1 MHLSSGRSSGIGSG
15 LVTRRGFL
23 TTALGSGFLLNA
35 WKPIWAA
42 KKHADALHGPI
53 KVTDIEVHNITE
65 EFVDWIAYELN
76 HFYGP
81 WKRTVYVVHTD
92 AGLTGL
98 GESGSPETEETIEKY
113 IGTSPFDWVGD
124 ETSLGLGT
132 AMYDLMGQ
140 AAGVPVYKLFGQRYR
155 RWVPVASWT
164 VSTHPK
170 RMAQAVQRFS
180 AMGYTWMKYHLSP
193 FENVMDQME
202 AMQAVAPEGFR
213 IHHDI
218 TMHGTNDH
226 MFELLE
232 KISKYRIAGCFED
245 PLNERDIE
253 GYAELRKRCRLPII
267 YHHTPL
273 GATFEVL
280 RRAADAYML
289 GHHKIG
295 AARRRAG
302 LFAAA
307 NIPFMLQNVGGNIT
321 RAMTAHMQSAFKT
334 ASFHFVNTS
343 ESKKSDVVHER
354 IDPVNGFVRVPEQT
368 RTGGDPGSS
377 GAGAA
382 GKAATARAGQVDHQD
397 PLRQRH
403 PHVQHPRS
411 QAVSVHGAARSL
423 ASDLHELRL
432 PPHHRVL
439 GRRRLRRV
447 PEDVHPDRKRRRRAA
462 GAVRVVQGAPPGAL
476 AATLRRQSRPTAPRS
491 GQTGRPPGYV
501 LSVFREWHWVPERVI
516 NWPPTRLKG

>member
-1 MHLSSGRSSGIGSG
+1 MHFSNSSGRSSETEFGFP
-15 LVTRRGFL
+15 TRRGFFA
-23 TTALGSGFLLNA
+23 ALGGALLLNG
-35 WKPIWAA
+35 WKPVWAA
-42 KKHADALHGPI
+42 RKQAEAQHGPI
-53 KVTDIEVHNITE
+53 RITDIEVHNITE

-76 HFYGP
+76 HFYGS

-92 AGLTGL
+92 AGLIGL
-98 GESGSPETEETIEKY
+98 GESGSPESEETIEKY

-124 ETSLGLGT
+124 ENSLGLGT
-132 AMYDLMGQ
+132 AMYDLMGK

-170 RMAQAVQRFS
+170 RMAQAVERFS
-180 AMGYTWMKYHLSP
+180 DMGYTWMKYHLSP

-245 PLNERDIE
+245 PLQERDIE

-289 GHHKIG
+289 GHQKIG

-334 ASFHFVNTS
+334 ASFHFVNAS
-343 ESKKSDVVHER
+343 ESKKSDVVKER
-354 IDPVNGFVRVPEQT
+354 LDPVNGFVRVPEQT
-368 RTGGDPGSS
+368 RTGSHPGPSRNWNAWKS
-377 GAGAA
+377 FATSRAA
-382 GKAATARAGQVDHQD
+382 QVDYQD
-397 PLRQRH
+397 SLRQRH

-411 QAVSVHGAARSL
+411 RAVPVHGAPRPL
-423 ASDLHELRL
+423 APDPHELRL

-447 PEDVHPDRKRRRRAA
+447 PQDVRQDRKGRHRAGESLRGAASAASRA
-462 GAVRVVQGAPPGAL
+462 GHY
-476 AATLRRQSRPTAPRS
+476 SPTAWSP
-491 GQTGRPPGYV
+491 
-501 LSVFREWHWVPERVI
+501 
-516 NWPPTRLKG
+516 

>member
-1 MHLSSGRSSGIGSG
+1 MHVSNSSGRSSETEFGFP
-15 LVTRRGFL
+15 TRRGFFA
-23 TTALGSGFLLNA
+23 ALGGALLLNG
-35 WKPIWAA
+35 WKPVWAA
-42 KKHADALHGPI
+42 RKQAEAQHGPI
-53 KVTDIEVHNITE
+53 RITDIEVHNITE

-92 AGLTGL
+92 AGLIGL
-98 GESGSPETEETIEKY
+98 GESGSPEPEETIEKY

-124 ETSLGLGT
+124 ENSLGLGT
-132 AMYDLMGQ
+132 AMYDLMGK

-170 RMAQAVQRFS
+170 RMAQAVERFS

-193 FENVMDQME
+193 FENVMDQMD

-245 PLNERDIE
+245 PLQERDIE
-253 GYAELRKRCRLPII
+253 GYAELRKRSRLPII

-289 GHHKIG
+289 GHQKIG

-321 RAMTAHMQSAFKT
+321 RSMTAHMQSAFKT

-354 IDPVNGFVRVPEQT
+354 LDPVNGFVRVPEQPGLGVT
-368 RTGGDPGSS
+368 LDRAELERLEKLQLPEQPKWIIKTRFANGARMYNIADPKRSLFMVRPDRWRLIPMSYDSPLTTESPPSTGTTTQDVRQDRTG
-377 GAGAA
+377 
-382 GKAATARAGQVDHQD
+382 
-397 PLRQRH
+397 
-403 PHVQHPRS
+403 
-411 QAVSVHGAARSL
+411 
-423 ASDLHELRL
+423 
-432 PPHHRVL
+432 
-439 GRRRLRRV
+439 
-447 PEDVHPDRKRRRRAA
+447 RRRAA
-462 GAVRVVQGAPPGAL
+462 AALRPVQGSPSARGA
-476 AATLRRQSRPTAPRS
+476 TFRCQSSPTARRS

-501 LSVFREWHWVPERVI
+501 LSVLREWHWVPEHVI

>member
-1 MHLSSGRSSGIGSG
+1 
-15 LVTRRGFL
+15 
-23 TTALGSGFLLNA
+23 
-35 WKPIWAA
+35 
-42 KKHADALHGPI
+42 
-53 KVTDIEVHNITE
+53 
-65 EFVDWIAYELN
+65 
-76 HFYGP
+76 
-81 WKRTVYVVHTD
+81 
-92 AGLTGL
+92 
-98 GESGSPETEETIEKY
+98 
-113 IGTSPFDWVGD
+113 
-124 ETSLGLGT
+124 
-132 AMYDLMGQ
+132 
-140 AAGVPVYKLFGQRYR
+140 
-155 RWVPVASWT
+155 
-164 VSTHPK
+164 
-170 RMAQAVQRFS
+170 MAQAVERFS

-193 FENVMDQME
+193 FENVMDQMD

-232 KISKYRIAGCFED
+232 NISKYRIAGCFED
-245 PLNERDIE
+245 PLQERDIE

-289 GHHKIG
+289 GHQKIG

-354 IDPVNGFVRVPEQT
+354 IDPVNGFVRVPEQPGLGVT
-368 RTGGDPGSS
+368 LDRAELERLENCNCPNSPSGSS
-377 GAGAA
+377 RPVSP
-382 GKAATARAGQVDHQD
+382 TAPACTTSTIRAI
-397 PLRQRH
+397 P
-403 PHVQHPRS
+403 
-411 QAVSVHGAARSL
+411 VHGAPRPL
-423 ASDLHELRL
+423 APDPHELRL

-439 GRRRLRRV
+439 GQRRLGRV
-447 PEDVHPDRKRRRRAA
+447 PQDVRQDRKGRHRAAAALRAVQSTAAIRLQPSKSGRINPCGEVAFHTQGGLLAEFGRILVHPPDRNFS
-462 GAVRVVQGAPPGAL
+462 
-476 AATLRRQSRPTAPRS
+476 TLQPLRFGPRTDPTHP
-491 GQTGRPPGYV
+491 
-501 LSVFREWHWVPERVI
+501 
-516 NWPPTRLKG
+516 

>member
-1 MHLSSGRSSGIGSG
+1 MHFSNSSGRNSEAETGV
-15 LVTRRGFL
+15 LTRRGFFAGL
-23 TTALGSGFLLNA
+23 GGALLLNG
-35 WKPIWAA
+35 WKPVWAA
-42 KKHADALHGPI
+42 KKQAESRHGSI
-53 KVTDIEVHNITE
+53 RITDIEVHNITE

-124 ETSLGLGT
+124 ENSLGLGT
-132 AMYDLMGQ
+132 AMYDLMGK

-170 RMAQAVQRFS
+170 RMAQAVERFS

-193 FENVMDQME
+193 FENVMDQMD

-226 MFELLE
+226 MFELVE
-232 KISKYRIAGCFED
+232 NISKYRIAGCFED
-245 PLNERDIE
+245 PLQERDIE

-289 GHHKIG
+289 GHQRIG
-295 AARRRAG
+295 TARRRAG

-321 RAMTAHMQSAFKT
+321 RAMTTHMQSAFKT

-343 ESKKSDVVHER
+343 ESKKSDVVKER
-354 IDPVNGFVRVPEQT
+354 IDPVNGFV
-368 RTGGDPGSS
+368 
-377 GAGAA
+377 
-382 GKAATARAGQVDHQD
+382 K
-397 PLRQRH
+397 
-403 PHVQHPRS
+403 
-411 QAVSVHGAARSL
+411 
-423 ASDLHELRL
+423 
-432 PPHHRVL
+432 
-439 GRRRLRRV
+439 
-447 PEDVHPDRKRRRRAA
+447 
-462 GAVRVVQGAPPGAL
+462 
-476 AATLRRQSRPTAPRS
+476 
-491 GQTGRPPGYV
+491 
-501 LSVFREWHWVPERVI
+501 VPERPGLGVTLDRAELERLEKLQLPEQPKWI
-516 NWPPTRLKG
+516 IKTRFANGARMYNIHDPEQSLFMVRPDRWRLIPMSYDSPLTTEYWDDDGTEEYRKMFARIEKEGVVLIRP